1 MGMFK
6 MVTNRH
12 GGNIRQLSKST
23 VLPIG
28 DILDFS
34 ANINP
39 LGLPEWLRSL
49 ISSQISSIVH
59 YPDPDCSSLVEA
71 ISARYGVTAE
81 EVLVE
86 VWVSSPYPPH

>member
-23 VLPIG
+23 GLPIRE
-28 DILDFS
+28 ILDFS
-34 ANINP
+34 ANISP
-39 LGLPEWLRSL
+39 LGPPEWFRSF
-49 ISSQISSIVH
+49 SSQISSIVH
-59 YPDPDCSSLVEA
+59 YPDPDCSAMVEA
-71 ISARYGVTAE
+71 ISARYGVALE